1 MKQELDRL
9 FAAATAEIS
18 QISTLAEL
26 EALDTKYLGRKQGE
40 LTNLLK
46 GLKDLS
52 AEEKSTV
59 GPEANRIKTTLE
71 AAFAEKKSA
80 LCAAALASQLERE
93 RIDITEPP
101 LPATTLGHLHPSTHL
116 EREIEA
122 FFTGLGFITLD
133 GPELES
139 DYYNFT
145 AVNVPEHHPARDMQD
160 TFYVKNNLS
169 TDSSTDK
176 LVMRTHTS
184 SVQVRALQAYG
195 APLRAIIPGRCFRN
209 EATDPRHEHTEPRYI
224 SDDMLR
230 GHEDEIEARIRYAE
244 NFAPVTECGFV
255 TNDDHGFVI
264 GYSPD
269 GLVDYD
275 GLIECKSRRQKYQVE
290 TILADRVPEEY
301 MLQIQTGLLVT
312 RRKWLDFVS
321 YCAGL
326 PMFVKRVFPDARYQD
341 AIIAAATDFER
352 RLQEAHQKY
361 AAWLDRQPVVI
372 NTERTIEEE
381 ITC

>member
-1 MKQELDRL
+1 MIRYHFDIEQGSEEWHALRCGILTASEMKFIVTPTLKPASNDKERAHLFEL
-9 FAAATAEIS
+9 
-18 QISTLAEL
+18 
-26 EALDTKYLGRKQGE
+26 LGQ
-40 LTNLLK
+40 
-46 GLKDLS
+46 
-52 AEEKSTV
+52 
-59 GPEANRIKTTLE
+59 RIT
-71 AAFAEKKSA
+71 
-80 LCAAALASQLERE
+80 Q
-93 RIDITEPP
+93 
-101 LPATTLGHLHPSTHL
+101 
-116 EREIEA
+116 
-122 FFTGLGFITLD
+122 
-133 GPELES
+133 
-139 DYYNFT
+139 
-145 AVNVPEHHPARDMQD
+145 
-160 TFYVKNNLS
+160 
-169 TDSSTDK
+169 
-176 LVMRTHTS
+176 
-184 SVQVRALQAYG
+184 
-195 APLRAIIPGRCFRN
+195 
-209 EATDPRHEHTEPRYI
+209 HTEPRYI

-312 RRKWLDFVS
+312 GREWLDFVS

-326 PMFVKRVFPDARYQD
+326 PMFVKRVFQDARYQD

-372 NTERTIEEE
+372 NTVRTIQEE

>member
-1 MKQELDRL
+1 MIRYHFDIEQGSEEWHALRCGILTASEMKFIVTPTLKPASNDKERAHLFEL
-9 FAAATAEIS
+9 
-18 QISTLAEL
+18 
-26 EALDTKYLGRKQGE
+26 LGQ
-40 LTNLLK
+40 
-46 GLKDLS
+46 
-52 AEEKSTV
+52 
-59 GPEANRIKTTLE
+59 RIT
-71 AAFAEKKSA
+71 
-80 LCAAALASQLERE
+80 Q
-93 RIDITEPP
+93 
-101 LPATTLGHLHPSTHL
+101 
-116 EREIEA
+116 
-122 FFTGLGFITLD
+122 
-133 GPELES
+133 
-139 DYYNFT
+139 
-145 AVNVPEHHPARDMQD
+145 
-160 TFYVKNNLS
+160 
-169 TDSSTDK
+169 
-176 LVMRTHTS
+176 
-184 SVQVRALQAYG
+184 
-195 APLRAIIPGRCFRN
+195 
-209 EATDPRHEHTEPRYI
+209 HTEPRYI

-352 RLQEAHQKY
+352 RLQEAQQKY

-372 NTERTIEEE
+372 NTVRTIQEE

>member
-1 MKQELDRL
+1 MIRYHFDIEQGSEEWHALRCGILTASEMKFIVTPTLKPASNDKERAHLFEL
-9 FAAATAEIS
+9 
-18 QISTLAEL
+18 
-26 EALDTKYLGRKQGE
+26 LGQ
-40 LTNLLK
+40 
-46 GLKDLS
+46 
-52 AEEKSTV
+52 
-59 GPEANRIKTTLE
+59 RIT
-71 AAFAEKKSA
+71 
-80 LCAAALASQLERE
+80 Q
-93 RIDITEPP
+93 
-101 LPATTLGHLHPSTHL
+101 
-116 EREIEA
+116 
-122 FFTGLGFITLD
+122 
-133 GPELES
+133 
-139 DYYNFT
+139 
-145 AVNVPEHHPARDMQD
+145 
-160 TFYVKNNLS
+160 
-169 TDSSTDK
+169 
-176 LVMRTHTS
+176 
-184 SVQVRALQAYG
+184 
-195 APLRAIIPGRCFRN
+195 
-209 EATDPRHEHTEPRYI
+209 HTEPRYI

-312 RRKWLDFVS
+312 GREWLDFVS

-326 PMFVKRVFPDARYQD
+326 PMFVKRVFPDARYQE

-352 RLQEAHQKY
+352 RLQEAQQKY

-372 NTERTIEEE
+372 TTVRTIQEE